1 MERSCSARHGVRWG
15 RIGEDGVEGGLRV
28 DKTGK
33 GVEAREDGV
42 DKRAGSSMKKLEEH
56 VAAGIGCSYKESCE
70 ICVPTIFM

>member
-1 MERSCSARHGVRWG
+1 M
-15 RIGEDGVEGGLRV
+15 